1 MEQDAKSETAVAP
14 DIDQVKQDILALTRD
29 LTALIEK
36 MKTIAVEDSGDAVR
50 DSVEAIGGKA
60 RALYDRVAA
69 QGEQSAKAVGREI
82 EARPVLS
89 LLIAFA
95 VGFCVSRLISR

>member
-1 MEQDAKSETAVAP
+1 MKQYAKSETAVAP

-36 MKTIAVEDSGDAVR
+36 VKTIAVEDSGDAVR
-50 DSVEAIGGKA
+50 ESVEAIGSKA
-60 RALYDRVAA
+60 RLLYEKVAA

>member
-1 MEQDAKSETAVAP
+1 MKQDAKSETAAAP

-36 MKTIAVEDSGDAVR
+36 MKTIAVEESGDAVR
-50 DSVEAIGGKA
+50 DSVGAIGSKA
-60 RALYDRVAA
+60 RALYDKVAA
-69 QGEQSAKAVGREI
+69 QGEQSAKAVGRGI

-89 LLIAFA
+89 LLVAFA
-95 VGFCVSRLISR
+95 VGFCISRLISR

>member
-1 MEQDAKSETAVAP
+1 MKQDAKSETALAP

-29 LTALIEK
+29 LATLMEK

-50 DSVEAIGGKA
+50 DSVEAIGSKA

-69 QGEQSAKAVGREI
+69 QGEHSAKAVGREI

>member
-1 MEQDAKSETAVAP
+1 MTQSAKGKTAAAP
-14 DIDQVKQDILALTRD
+14 DIDRVKDDILALARD
-29 LTALIEK
+29 LAVLIEE
-36 MKTIAVEDSGDAVR
+36 MKAVAVEESGDAVR
-50 DSVEAIGGKA
+50 ESVDAIGSKA

-69 QGEQSAKAVGREI
+69 QGEQSAKAVGREM

>member
-1 MEQDAKSETAVAP
+1 MNETSAAP
-14 DIDQVKQDILALTRD
+14 DIDEVKEDILALTRD

-50 DSVEAIGGKA
+50 DSAEAIGSKA
-60 RALYDRVAA
+60 RVLYDKVAA

-89 LLIAFA
+89 LLAAFA
-95 VGFCVSRLISR
+95 VGFCISRLMSR

>member
-1 MEQDAKSETAVAP
+1 MTQNAKGTTAAPP
-14 DIDQVKQDILALTRD
+14 DIDLVKDDVLALTRD
-29 LTALIEK
+29 LAALIEE
-36 MKTIAVEDSGDAVR
+36 MNTFAAEESGEAVR
-50 DSVEAIGGKA
+50 ESVEAIGSKA
-60 RALYDRVAA
+60 RALYDRVAT

>member
-1 MEQDAKSETAVAP
+1 
-14 DIDQVKQDILALTRD
+14 VKQDILALTRD

>member
-1 MEQDAKSETAVAP
+1 MKQDAKSEAAVAP
-14 DIDQVKQDILALTRD
+14 DIDQVKQDIAALTRD
-29 LTALIEK
+29 LAALIEK
-36 MKTIAVEDSGDAVR
+36 MKTITLEDSGDAVR

-69 QGEQSAKAVGREI
+69 QGEQSAKAVGREM

-89 LLIAFA
+89 LLVAFA
-95 VGFCVSRLISR
+95 IGFCASRLISR

>member
-1 MEQDAKSETAVAP
+1 MTQNTKSKTAAAP
-14 DIDQVKQDILALTRD
+14 DIDQVKEDILALTRD
-29 LTALIEK
+29 LAALVEE
-36 MKTIAVEDSGDAVR
+36 MKTVAAEDTGDTLR
-50 DSVEAIGGKA
+50 ESVEAMGSKA
-60 RALYDRVAA
+60 RALYDRVTA

-82 EARPVLS
+82 EARPVVS